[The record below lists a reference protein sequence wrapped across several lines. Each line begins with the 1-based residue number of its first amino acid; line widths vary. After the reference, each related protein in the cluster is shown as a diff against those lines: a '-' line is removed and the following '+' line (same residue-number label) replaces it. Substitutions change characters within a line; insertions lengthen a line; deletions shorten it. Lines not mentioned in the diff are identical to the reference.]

1 MENNELKILCIGNSF
16 SEDTTAHLAEIAL
29 YSGFSKI
36 KVANLYR
43 GGCSINRHCLHAEQD
58 LPVYRYDVNEGN
70 GWSNTLNHRIS
81 DAIKS
86 DDWDW
91 ISIQHGTGDK
101 SRYTELSSYE
111 KLPWLIDYIKNLAPR
126 KTKIAFNMTWVGES
140 DFPHEEIQYYG
151 GDQLLIYEKI
161 AKLTKEHILTLRGID
176 VVSPTGTAIQ
186 NARTGGI
193 GSLTRDGY
201 HLSLGAGR
209 YIAGMTF
216 LKALTGAD
224 TSNIH
229 WPDNESDDAKK
240 VAIEAVN
247 NAIAEPFRIS
257 YSKL

>member
-1 MENNELKILCIGNSF
+1 MIYN
-16 SEDTTAHLAEIAL
+16 
-29 YSGFSKI
+29 
-36 KVANLYR
+36 
-43 GGCSINRHCLHAEQD
+43 
-58 LPVYRYDVNEGN
+58 
-70 GWSNTLNHRIS
+70 
-81 DAIKS
+81 
-86 DDWDW
+86 
-91 ISIQHGTGDK
+91 
-101 SRYTELSSYE
+101 
-111 KLPWLIDYIKNLAPR
+111 
-126 KTKIAFNMTWVGES
+126 KIAE
-140 DFPHEEIQYYG
+140 
-151 GDQLLIYEKI
+151 
-161 AKLTKEHILTLRGID
+161 LTKEHILTLRGID

-229 WPDNESDDAKK
+229 WPDNENDDVKK

-257 YSKL
+257 DPQI